1 MKLNKNTN
9 LQKYLALLKTVEYK
23 SFTKAAAEL
32 KCSQSGM
39 SRMIGDL
46 EHEWGVNLLA
56 RSRAGVYLTA
66 EGQKLLPYVRAVY
79 QQCERL
85 QTQVDELNGLQSGL
99 IRIGTFSSVA
109 THWLPNII
117 REFQKNYPNIEYE
130 FLLGDY
136 DEIENWILDGR
147 VDCGFLRLPVSQELE
162 TLLLARDKHLVIMPE
177 GHPLA
182 NCERFPLAALADYPF
197 MLQQSGECS
206 DVTEILAQHK
216 IRPKVHLSTWDD
228 YVIMSMVENGLGIS
242 ILPQLILE
250 RVPYRLV
257 CKDLE
262 VPAWRDIV
270 FCVHSRE
277 QAPLAVKK
285 FMEYLDFRESI

>member
-32 KCSQSGM
+32 KCSQSGI

-85 QTQVDELNGLQSGL
+85 QTQVDEQNGLQSGL

-130 FLLGDY
+130 LLLGDY

-147 VDCGFLRLPVSQELE
+147 VDCGFLRLPACAELDTVFLE
-162 TLLLARDKHLVIMPE
+162 QDRLLAVLPE
-177 GHPLA
+177 NHPLA
-182 NCERFPLAALADYPF
+182 DCDKFPVAALGSEPF
-197 MLQQSGECS
+197 
-206 DVTEILAQHK
+206 IL
-216 IRPKVHLSTWDD
+216 L
-228 YVIMSMVENGLGIS
+228 
-242 ILPQLILE
+242 
-250 RVPYRLV
+250 
-257 CKDLE
+257 
-262 VPAWRDIV
+262 
-270 FCVHSRE
+270 
-277 QAPLAVKK
+277 
-285 FMEYLDFRESI
+285 

>member
-32 KCSQSGM
+32 KCSQSGI

-136 DEIENWILDGR
+136 DARNWKL
-147 VDCGFLRLPVSQELE
+147 CCWP
-162 TLLLARDKHLVIMPE
+162 
-177 GHPLA
+177 
-182 NCERFPLAALADYPF
+182 
-197 MLQQSGECS
+197 
-206 DVTEILAQHK
+206 
-216 IRPKVHLSTWDD
+216 
-228 YVIMSMVENGLGIS
+228 GIS
-242 ILPQLILE
+242 IWLLCRKVTP
-250 RVPYRLV
+250 
-257 CKDLE
+257 
-262 VPAWRDIV
+262 WRTVSV
-270 FCVHSRE
+270 FRWQHWPII
-277 QAPLAVKK
+277 PLCFSKAASVLMLRK
-285 FMEYLDFRESI
+285 FWRNTKFDPRCI